1 MTNKRV
7 IKMTRNSKGLWRFIV
22 VIYPSKLVYY
32 VNNFKA
38 NGELISYRFNYF
50 HEANQFFN
58 SQTCKK
64 NRRNNNNDQFELI

>member
-7 IKMTRNSKGLWRFIV
+7 IKMTRNSKGLWRLIV

-38 NGELISYRFNYF
+38 NGELISYRFNYS
-50 HEANQFFN
+50 HEADQFFN
-58 SQTCKK
+58 SQTSKR
-64 NRRNNNNDQFELI
+64 NRRNNNDQLKLI

>member
-32 VNNFKA
+32 VNNFKG

-58 SQTCKK
+58 SQTSKK

>member
-22 VIYPSKLVYY
+22 VIYPNKLVYY

-38 NGELISYRFNYF
+38 NGELN
-50 HEANQFFN
+50 
-58 SQTCKK
+58 
-64 NRRNNNNDQFELI
+64 LLPV

>member
-7 IKMTRNSKGLWRFIV
+7 IKMVRNSKGLWRFIV

-50 HEANQFFN
+50 NEADQFFI
-58 SQTCKK
+58 SQTNKK
-64 NRRNNNNDQFELI
+64 NKRNNNNDQLKLI

>member
-7 IKMTRNSKGLWRFIV
+7 IKMVRNSKGLWRLIV

-38 NGELISYRFNYF
+38 NGELN
-50 HEANQFFN
+50 
-58 SQTCKK
+58 
-64 NRRNNNNDQFELI
+64 LLPV